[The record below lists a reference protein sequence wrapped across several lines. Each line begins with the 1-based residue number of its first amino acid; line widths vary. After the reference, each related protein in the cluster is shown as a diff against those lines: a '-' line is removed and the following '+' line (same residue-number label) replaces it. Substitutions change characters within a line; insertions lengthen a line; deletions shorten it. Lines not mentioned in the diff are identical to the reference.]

1 MAFNAKWMK
10 QLKPMRNIRQHQHN
24 NAKLPLV
31 SRFRNN
37 TQLTAIHSIAVDSRS
52 EPDRR
57 TQQKIRGG
65 FYYYIDQKTS
75 FLDCL
80 QKVGPL
86 SLIGNLDM
94 VEIRLLGHAWI

>member
-1 MAFNAKWMK
+1 MK

-31 SRFRNN
+31 SRFGNN
-37 TQLTAIHSIAVDSRS
+37 TQLTAIHSIVVDSRS

-65 FYYYIDQKTS
+65 FYYYIDQKNIILGLSAESRPIVSHRRFGHGGNQIAGTR
-75 FLDCL
+75 LDL
-80 QKVGPL
+80 
-86 SLIGNLDM
+86 N
-94 VEIRLLGHAWI
+94 